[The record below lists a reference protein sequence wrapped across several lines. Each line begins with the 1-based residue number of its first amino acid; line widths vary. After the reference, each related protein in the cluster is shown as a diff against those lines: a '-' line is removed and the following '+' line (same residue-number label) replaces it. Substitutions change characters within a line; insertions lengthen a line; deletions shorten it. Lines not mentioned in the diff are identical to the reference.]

1 MKLND
6 TSLKKNNKEE
16 LKIEFV
22 PFPGDIKDDEI
33 NKSLET
39 KDDKDNT
46 NNKKSKKNLRI
57 FVIIIILLFLFIFS
71 TILNQKLLYGNVSN
85 NYNIVNKFDGN
96 YAMVKKENRNK
107 LLKNIGFDYFENKL
121 EVLNNNKYNVS
132 YAYNNLNAYDDLMN
146 SISIYYNDID
156 VVGYIKLSL
165 IYKKSEFSV
174 SKTTSDC
181 NDILKNFVKVNT
193 TKNAISQALNNGYFM
208 LEDIKIKAKVS
219 YTLKSDLEDYYTLTV
234 IVNKGLE
241 N

>member
-22 PFPGDIKDDEI
+22 PFPGNIKNYEI

-39 KDDKDNT
+39 KSYKDNT
-46 NNKKSKKNLRI
+46 NNKKNLRV

-71 TILNQKLLYGNVSN
+71 TILNQKLLYGNASN

-96 YAMVKKENRNK
+96 YATVKKENRGE
-107 LLKNIGFDYFENKL
+107 LLKNIGFDYFGNKL
-121 EVLNNNKYNVS
+121 EVLNSNKYNVS
-132 YAYNNLNAYDDLMN
+132 YAYNNLNAYDGLMN

-156 VVGYIKLSL
+156 VVSYIKLNL

-219 YTLKSDLEDYYTLTV
+219 YAIKGDLGDYYTLTV